1 MCKGT
6 ADTKLLRFFLC
17 SFESSELTDE
27 VTKTLSL
34 FLGGNKKVASIW

>member
-6 ADTKLLRFFLC
+6 ADTKLLSFFIC
-17 SFESSELTDE
+17 SFQGSELTDE

-34 FLGGNKKVASIW
+34 FLGGNKKVAWIG